1 MTPGEAR
8 RPSVMRVERVTDKP
22 TLAFETAVDAA
33 LQSAHLAAVVA
44 SSSDAIVSM
53 SLEGRIQ
60 SWNAGAAAL
69 YGYQADEVLGR
80 SILLIIPEELH
91 VEELQFLE
99 RIRAGERIEH
109 FDTTRRRK
117 DGRRLPI
124 SLTIS
129 PIRDAN
135 EVVIGASKIARDISE
150 RKTEFEALAKLN
162 DLSSRLWRSRAL
174 NEGLNEMLAAVMELL
189 SADRGNIQLLDRERQ
204 TLTIAAHKGFQPE
217 FLHFFREVSAK
228 DDSACARAL
237 RQGDRTVIEDIE
249 LDRDFE
255 PLRLVAR
262 AAGYRAVVSNPL
274 IGPDG

>member
-44 SSSDAIVSM
+44 SSSDAIVST

-91 VEELQFLE
+91 AEEFQFLE
-99 RIRAGERIEH
+99 RIRRGERIEH
-109 FDTTRRRK
+109 FDTTRKAK

-135 EVVIGASKIARDISE
+135 GTVIGASKITRDISE
-150 RKTEFEALAKLN
+150 RKLAEKLIATEVEALGKLN
-162 DLSSRLWRSRAL
+162 DLSSRL
-174 NEGLNEMLAAVMELL
+174 
-189 SADRGNIQLLDRERQ
+189 
-204 TLTIAAHKGFQPE
+204 
-217 FLHFFREVSAK
+217 
-228 DDSACARAL
+228 
-237 RQGDRTVIEDIE
+237 
-249 LDRDFE
+249 
-255 PLRLVAR
+255 
-262 AAGYRAVVSNPL
+262 
-274 IGPDG
+274 